1 MPQITAAQIAAG
13 LEGHSPAQ
21 IAAGVARMVNEG
33 TVSAGD
39 RLPIVRDLATRL
51 GVSTGTVGAAWNTL
65 SALGLVESR
74 GRAGTFVLPTPASW
88 LPPRYRRARNIDTEV
103 HLDLSTG
110 TPDPS
115 LLPDIREP
123 LMVAAANLELVQV
136 NSYLAPPVLPRLESL
151 LQDTW
156 PFRAQRITVVN
167 GAMDGLIRTLNQ
179 VVRFGDRVAV
189 ESPGYPPV
197 FDILDQLGLVRVPLG
212 LDHAGATPGS
222 VKAAIA
228 AGARAMILQP
238 RAQNPTGVSMTPTR
252 VRELATII
260 RARTSGTSGGNRL
273 VIIEDDHS
281 GRIAPVRDMSLGTYL
296 PDRVVHV
303 RSYSKTH
310 GPDLRIAGVGGPA
323 HVVDAIVARRLMG
336 AGWTSRVLQMVLA
349 SMLTDTRAQA
359 AVAHAS
365 QEYANRRTLFAK
377 ALADNGLVIT
387 PGDGLTMWIPVANEE
402 AAMARLLAAGIRA
415 SAGSEFLAHPENA
428 PAPGSGGHLRI
439 TLGALRS
446 DFDAVAAIV
455 ARAARA

>member
-1 MPQITAAQIAAG
+1 MAQISATQIAAG
-13 LEGHSPAQ
+13 LEGRSPAQ

-33 TVSAGD
+33 VVSPGD
-39 RLPIVRDLATRL
+39 RLPIVHDLAPQL
-51 GVSTGTVGAAWNTL
+51 GVSTGTVAAAWNTL

-88 LPPRYRRARNIDTEV
+88 LPPRYRPSRKIDTEV

-123 LMVAAANLELVQV
+123 LMAAAANLEVVQV
-136 NSYLAPPVLPRLESL
+136 SSYLAPPVLPQLESL

-197 FDILDQLGLVRVPLG
+197 FDILDQLGLVRVPIA
-212 LDHAGATPGS
+212 LDHAGATPDS
-222 VKAAIA
+222 VEAAIT

-252 VRELATII
+252 VRELAAII
-260 RARTSGTSGGNRL
+260 RARTSGTGNRNRL

-281 GRIAPVRDMSLGTYL
+281 GRIAPVRDMSLGVYL

-310 GPDLRIAGVGGPA
+310 GPDLRIAGLGGPA
-323 HVVDAIVARRLMG
+323 HIVNAIVARRLMG
-336 AGWTSRVLQMVLA
+336 AGWTSRLLQMVLVG
-349 SMLTDTRAQA
+349 MLTSATSTAIVDQA
-359 AVAHAS
+359 A
-365 QEYANRRTLFAK
+365 QEYAHRRTAMAA
-377 ALADNGLVIT
+377 ALATHGIVVP
-387 PGDGLTMWIPVANEE
+387 PGDGLTMWIPVANED

-415 SAGSEFLAHPENA
+415 SAGTEFLANPECA
-428 PAPGSGGHLRI
+428 SDAGGHLRI
-439 TLGALRS
+439 TLGGLRS
-446 DFDAVAAIV
+446 DFDAVAAII
-455 ARAARA
+455 AKAARN

>member
-1 MPQITAAQIAAG
+1 MAQISATQIAAG
-13 LEGHSPAQ
+13 LEGRSPAQ

-33 TVSAGD
+33 VVSPGD
-39 RLPIVRDLATRL
+39 RLPIVHDLAPQL
-51 GVSTGTVGAAWNTL
+51 GVSTGTVAAAWNTL

-88 LPPRYRRARNIDTEV
+88 LPPRYRPSRKIDTEV

-123 LMVAAANLELVQV
+123 LMAAAANLEVVQV
-136 NSYLAPPVLPRLESL
+136 SSYLAPPVLPQLESL
-151 LQDTW
+151 LLDTW

-197 FDILDQLGLVRVPLG
+197 FDILDQLGLVRVPIA
-212 LDHAGATPGS
+212 LDHAGATPDS
-222 VKAAIA
+222 VDAAIT

-252 VRELATII
+252 VRELAAII
-260 RARTSGTSGGNRL
+260 RARTSGTGNRNRL

-281 GRIAPVRDMSLGTYL
+281 GRIAPVRDMSLGVYL

-310 GPDLRIAGVGGPA
+310 GPDLRIAGLGGPMKTTP
-323 HVVDAIVARRLMG
+323 IF
-336 AGWTSRVLQMVLA
+336 S
-349 SMLTDTRAQA
+349 SA
-359 AVAHAS
+359 A
-365 QEYANRRTLFAK
+365 AK
-377 ALADNGLVIT
+377 SI
-387 PGDGLTMWIPVANEE
+387 
-402 AAMARLLAAGIRA
+402 
-415 SAGSEFLAHPENA
+415 
-428 PAPGSGGHLRI
+428 
-439 TLGALRS
+439 RS
-446 DFDAVAAIV
+446 D
-455 ARAARA
+455 RKP